1 MGYILH
7 ILGCCFLISVRSL
20 HIKKRISSLEVKKIA
35 TLAKEI
41 RFFIIVKN
49 LRS

>member
-7 ILGCCFLISVRSL
+7 ILGCCFLMSARSL
-20 HIKKRISSLEVKKIA
+20 HIKKRISYLEVKKIA

-41 RFFIIVKN
+41 RFFIIVRN
-49 LRS
+49 LQS